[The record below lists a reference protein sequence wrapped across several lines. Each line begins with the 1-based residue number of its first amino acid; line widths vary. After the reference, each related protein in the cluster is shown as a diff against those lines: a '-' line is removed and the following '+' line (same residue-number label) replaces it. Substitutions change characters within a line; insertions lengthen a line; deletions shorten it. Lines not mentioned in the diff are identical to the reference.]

1 MTPDIVQYRPPQA
14 RIAVAYSSK
23 DRVEQTRLTIARLVD
38 DPRLDLY
45 WFDGSATE
53 AGRDL
58 PLELCA
64 GRRAVCAV
72 HRGVVG
78 GPDSAIMYAL
88 ETLRPHA
95 YDLVILIENDVV
107 LQDGWFEAMQAAISR
122 AEGAGFKVG
131 AATVRVLA
139 KRVLSFNDD
148 YCLMLNS
155 GAGFIALTPAAVD
168 IVLAHYRT
176 LDGAE
181 FIRHFRAAT
190 GIDVTGTVEFQPSQ
204 RLSVDWLFDLILY
217 LHGYVSAAPPVTFA
231 ATIDDGRYPDF
242 VRVAAVGQHLPQV
255 HSRLTR
261 PEQIRQAAFP
271 FFQFQKSPLSDRLL
285 VGCHQLLVGVNS
297 PDGTLPVRASGAWR
311 RTWLQGLGPFGL
323 LGSGEISVADHG
335 GTTGLF
341 LYSGKVRSEV
351 RLSRLGGPPAAGFV
365 LEPNTLVD
373 IPMAGG
379 AGSDLILHV
388 QSGEVCMI
396 GLTTN
401 ADTLS
406 HYANNKP
413 AVDHLPL

>member
-23 DRVEQTRLTIARLVD
+23 DRVQQTRLTIARLID

-64 GRRAVCAV
+64 GRTAVCAV

-107 LQDGWFEAMQAAISR
+107 LQEGWYEAMHAAISR

-181 FIRHFRAAT
+181 FIRHFRSAT
-190 GIDVTGTVEFQPSQ
+190 GIDVTGTVEFELSQ

-231 ATIDDGRYPDF
+231 TILNDAGYPDS
-242 VRVAAVGQHLPQV
+242 VWVSAMGQHLPQV

-297 PDGTLPVRASGAWR
+297 LDGHLAGAGERRLAANLVAGAW
-311 RTWLQGLGPFGL
+311 
-323 LGSGEISVADHG
+323 A
-335 GTTGLF
+335 
-341 LYSGKVRSEV
+341 VR
-351 RLSRLGGPPAAGFV
+351 AAGFRRDQRGRSRRHDRAV
-365 LEPNTLVD
+365 PIT
-373 IPMAGG
+373 PARSARKCACRGWAGRRRW
-379 AGSDLILHV
+379 GSCWSRTPLPT
-388 QSGEVCMI
+388 SRWR
-396 GLTTN
+396 
-401 ADTLS
+401 
-406 HYANNKP
+406 P
-413 AVDHLPL
+413 AAQVRI